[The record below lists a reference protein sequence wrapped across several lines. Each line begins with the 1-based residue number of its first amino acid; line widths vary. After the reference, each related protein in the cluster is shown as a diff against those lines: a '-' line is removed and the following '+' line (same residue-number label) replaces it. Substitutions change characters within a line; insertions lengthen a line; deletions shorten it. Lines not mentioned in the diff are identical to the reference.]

1 MDEWSS
7 WQMFFTTGS
16 ISDYIRFKCIQNA
29 KDTGADTVNR
39 EISDEVSD
47 GRTDYPGTEYR

>member
-7 WQMFFTTGS
+7 WEMFFTTGS
-16 ISDYIRFKCIQNA
+16 IADYIRFKTIQNA
-29 KDTGADTVNR
+29 KDTGADTINR

-47 GRTDYPGTEYR
+47 ERTDYQRAKLR

>member
-7 WQMFFTTGS
+7 WEMFFTTG
-16 ISDYIRFKCIQNA
+16 IADYIRFKTIQNA

-39 EISDEVSD
+39 EISDEISD
-47 GRTDYPGTEYR
+47 ERTDYQRAKLR

>member
-1 MDEWSS
+1 MDDWSS
-7 WQMFFTTGS
+7 WEMFFTTGS
-16 ISDYIRFKCIQNA
+16 IADYIRFKTIQNA

-47 GRTDYPGTEYR
+47 ERTDYQRAKLR